1 MATPINSNPKQA
13 QAASPLSTEQL
24 LARMQ
29 ANAQGEPGA
38 SGNFNAW
45 MEKHAL
51 TPDTLQAGS
60 TPEANKANKA
70 NESKAPEAPA
80 REPSSTA
87 ARLLEQALN
96 RSRQQSVAATRQAEQ
111 TAAQA
116 AAAAQRQGSAP
127 KTKADGSADKVKD
140 KSSDAQGD
148 EDEDV
153 GSVKSSASADDSAIV
168 SELTP
173 PPGVK
178 TDDAAAMMAW
188 LASLTQGEAT
198 HGKKLALKGG
208 GGGAEA
214 SSGTQA
220 STAAQAGDPRLDQ
233 AQGASTPA
241 GATPVTDTPV
251 WQAMQPTTA
260 LLQAEGNASFKD
272 ELAAQTA
279 KDPVGGLNAAMG
291 MRAAPGWPMAEAAGG
306 MRQESATLQA
316 PVGSDTF
323 AQALSDQ
330 LTMWVKTVP
339 NDGPMTA
346 ELHLNPAELGPIH
359 VKISLE
365 GKDAQVDFAAAAVET
380 RQAIEA
386 SMSQLTTAFQEAGL
400 TLTGGDVSA
409 QTSQQGFQQ
418 GFGPS
423 DGQGRQDGGS
433 RLGAAL
439 NGDDIVLAGRSVAA
453 PRPGRAGGLDLYA

>member
-1 MATPINSNPKQA
+1 MATPINSNANA
-13 QAASPLSTEQL
+13 QSASPLSAEL

-38 SGNFNAW
+38 PGGFNAW

-51 TPDTLQAGS
+51 TPDTLNAAAAPQ
-60 TPEANKANKA
+60 ANKPK
-70 NESKAPEAPA
+70 SPEAPA
-80 REPSSTA
+80 RELSAAA

-96 RSRQQSVAATRQAEQ
+96 RSRQQAMSATHQAEQ

-116 AAAAQRQGSAP
+116 AAAAQRMSAAP
-127 KTKADGSADKVKD
+127 KPKADGAVDKVKD
-140 KSSDAQGD
+140 KDNSSDAQGD
-148 EDEDV
+148 DEEAL
-153 GSVKSSASADDSAIV
+153 STKASANASTEDSAIV

-173 PPGVK
+173 PPEVK
-178 TDDAAAMMAW
+178 TDDVAAMMAW
-188 LASLTQGEAT
+188 LASLTQGEAS
-198 HGKKLALKGG
+198 HGKKAALKGG
-208 GGGAEA
+208 GGGSEDT
-214 SSGTQA
+214 SGKPA
-220 STAAQAGDPRLDQ
+220 STAALAADPR
-233 AQGASTPA
+233 AEPGQGASSQA
-241 GATPVTDTPV
+241 SATPVSDTPV
-251 WQAMQPTTA
+251 WQATQPTTA
-260 LLQAEGNASFKD
+260 LLQAEGSPSFKD
-272 ELAAQTA
+272 ELASQAG
-279 KDPVGGLNAAMG
+279 KDPVAGANGALS
-291 MRAAPGWPMAEAAGG
+291 MRASPGWPTADVVGN
-306 MRQESATLQA
+306 RHESATLQA

-380 RQAIEA
+380 RQAIED
-386 SMSQLTTAFQEAGL
+386 SMNMLSTAFQDAGL

-418 GFGPS
+418 AFGQS
-423 DGQGRQDGGS
+423 EGQAGQAGAGQRMGRQELADGP
-433 RLGAAL
+433 LGARA
-439 NGDDIVLAGRSVAA
+439 VAA